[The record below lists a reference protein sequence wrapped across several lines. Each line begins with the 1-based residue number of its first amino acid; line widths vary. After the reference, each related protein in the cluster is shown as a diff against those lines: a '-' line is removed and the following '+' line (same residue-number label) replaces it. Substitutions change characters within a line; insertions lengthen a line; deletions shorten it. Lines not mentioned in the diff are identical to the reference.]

1 MSVKKSE
8 KGRENMRRNIIK
20 KIFMMTGIVAMVAGI
35 AGCGAKKDT
44 GKTAEIHVGYF
55 NNVTHAQALYMKAQ
69 GTLDKAF
76 DGKAKVKWT
85 SFNAGPSEVE
95 ALFSGDIDIG
105 YIGPVPAIS
114 ANVKSKGDVSIISG
128 ASQAGAELV
137 KAPGSNIKSAKDL
150 AGKTVAI
157 PQIGN
162 TQHLCLL
169 KLLSDNGLKTVEEGG
184 NVTVTAV
191 ENADI
196 QNMMDQG
203 NIDAA
208 LVPEPWGS
216 TLVKNGAEIVLD
228 YDQVYMEG
236 NYPVA
241 VVVVRNEFLKEH
253 SDLVKEFLKQHEA
266 ATDEINNDIDNA
278 AKIINDE
285 INAAT
290 GKSLSEDILK
300 TAFQKLTISTEVNK
314 DAVDDFAAISLDQKF
329 IEQKPSEDIV
339 QEVK

>member
-1 MSVKKSE
+1 MKRSIK
-8 KGRENMRRNIIK
+8 RWNLK
-20 KIFMMTGIVAMVAGI
+20 KIFVIAGVAAMVAGL
-35 AGCGAKKDT
+35 AGCGGTKKDAD
-44 GKTAEIHVGYF
+44 KTTEINVGYF

-137 KAPGSNIKSAKDL
+137 KAPGSEIESAKDL
-150 AGKTVAI
+150 DGKTVAI

-184 NVTVTAV
+184 TVTVTAV

-228 YDQVYMEG
+228 YNGVYMEG

-253 SDLVKEFLKQHEA
+253 PDLVKEFLKRQRMKL
-266 ATDEINNDIDNA
+266 IKMQIRR
-278 AKIINDE
+278 
-285 INAAT
+285 
-290 GKSLSEDILK
+290 
-300 TAFQKLTISTEVNK
+300 QKLLMTRLMRQQVNH
-314 DAVDDFAAISLDQKF
+314 
-329 IEQKPSEDIV
+329 
-339 QEVK
+339 

>member
-1 MSVKKSE
+1 MMAGVVAMIAGLTGCGTKKS
-8 KGRENMRRNIIK
+8 
-20 KIFMMTGIVAMVAGI
+20 A
-35 AGCGAKKDT
+35 
-44 GKTAEIHVGYF
+44 GKTTEINVGYF

-76 DGKAKVKWT
+76 DGKAAVKWT

-95 ALFSGDIDIG
+95 ALFSGNIDIG

-114 ANVKSKGDVSIISG
+114 ANVKSKGDVSLISG

-137 KAPGSNIKSAKDL
+137 KAPGSDIKSAKDL
-150 AGKTVAI
+150 DGKTVAI

-169 KLLSDNGLKTVEEGG
+169 KLLSDSGLKTVEEGG
-184 NVTVTAV
+184 TVTVTAV
-191 ENADI
+191 ENADV

-228 YDQVYMEG
+228 YNQVYMEG

-241 VVVVRNEFLKEH
+241 VVVVRNEFLR
-253 SDLVKEFLKQHEA
+253 QHEE
-266 ATDEINNDIDNA
+266 ATDEINQNVDKA
-278 AKIINDE
+278 AEITNNE

-290 GKSLSEDILK
+290 GKSLSADILK
-300 TAFQKLTISTEVNK
+300 TAFQKLTISTDVNK
-314 DAVDDFAAISLDQKF
+314 DAVDDFVAISLDQKF
-329 IEQKPSEDIV
+329 IDQKPTDDFISVE
-339 QEVK
+339 KTNTSAK

>member
-1 MSVKKSE
+1 MIAGVAA
-8 KGRENMRRNIIK
+8 
-20 KIFMMTGIVAMVAGI
+20 IVAGL
-35 AGCGAKKDT
+35 AGCGGTKKDAD
-44 GKTAEIHVGYF
+44 KTTEINVGYF

-137 KAPGSNIKSAKDL
+137 KAPGSEIESAKDL
-150 AGKTVAI
+150 DGKTVAI

-184 NVTVTAV
+184 TVTVTAV

-228 YDQVYMEG
+228 YNGVYMEG

-241 VVVVRNEFLKEH
+241 VVVVRNEFLKEPTW
-253 SDLVKEFLKQHEA
+253 LF
-266 ATDEINNDIDNA
+266 
-278 AKIINDE
+278 
-285 INAAT
+285 
-290 GKSLSEDILK
+290 
-300 TAFQKLTISTEVNK
+300 
-314 DAVDDFAAISLDQKF
+314 
-329 IEQKPSEDIV
+329 
-339 QEVK
+339 